1 MIDPA
6 KVCLYIP
13 AELKKFKLN
22 LFNRI
27 GDKIRAAGGRT
38 IRGDHLA
45 LDALPEKII
54 PIVGA
59 APYLLPLVMGW
70 RVRRRTWIGW
80 DRGYVRR
87 VFATWLPRGE
97 NGGYYRW
104 HINRYQMNV
113 IRDVPDDRWKQ
124 LIPGNAVDPRK
135 VEVLPWQ
142 KSGRHV
148 VVALPSQTY
157 SRSHD
162 DAGTWADET
171 LRKLALLTTRQIV
184 VRDKE
189 TKRPLQA
196 DLDGAH
202 CLVTH
207 GSMTAVE
214 AVICGCPVIVHSDSA
229 AALLGLTDLS
239 KIETPVY
246 PDRQPWLNSLAYSQ
260 YSESELVDGTL
271 WRLIE

>member
-6 KVCLYIP
+6 KCCLFIP
-13 AELKKFKLN
+13 AELKKFKLD

-27 GDKIRAAGGRT
+27 GDKIKAHGGRT
-38 IRGDHLA
+38 VRGDHAA
-45 LDALPEKII
+45 LDALPDDVI
-54 PIVGA
+54 PVVGA
-59 APYLLPLVMGW
+59 APYLLPLVIGW
-70 RVRRRTWIGW
+70 RARGRTWIGW

-104 HINRYQMNV
+104 HVNRYQMDV
-113 IRDVPDDRWKQ
+113 VRDVRDDRWRQ
-124 LIPGNAVDPRK
+124 LIPGNKVDPRK
-135 VEVLPWQ
+135 VEVLPWR
-142 KSGRHV
+142 KEGRHI
-148 VVALPSQTY
+148 VVALVSQTY

-162 DAGTWADET
+162 GADTWADET
-171 LRKLALLTTRQIV
+171 LRQLALLTKRQIV

-189 TKRPLQA
+189 TKRPLRD

-214 AVICGCPVIVHSDSA
+214 AVICGCPVIVHPDSA
-229 AALLGLTDLS
+229 AALVGLTDLS
-239 KIETPVY
+239 KIETPIY
-246 PDRQPWLNSLAYSQ
+246 PDRERWLHSLAYCQ
-260 YSESELVDGTL
+260 FNEQELVDGTL
-271 WRLIE
+271 WRLIN